1 MSKDEERP
9 SGGARRDE
17 TVTRE
22 SPSRM
27 LAWIPEEQ
35 LDRPGEIDLIDIS
48 VALWRKRWVFAASLI
63 LSLAAFGTLVVWQR
77 PTLSVEMF
85 VGAGRVGE
93 LWTGR
98 SLANQFQDVYL
109 PASLAASPHPE
120 SSHPRSADVEFSSKT
135 IEIQSSGDARIVV
148 KSRSVDRAAL
158 ERLLAD
164 AMDRQQSASA
174 PIFESLVA
182 AIAQEAA
189 WLEAQLESLK
199 SLSESAEA
207 SPRSHQG
214 ASTEFSNLA
223 ARLSELRL
231 HLALARPDRVIVPP
245 RLVEDAAPSNLLRIG
260 IAVIGAVLVA
270 LLFVLGAVVVDATR
284 VRLASTPR
292 AA

>member
-109 PASLAASPHPE
+109 PASRAASP
-120 SSHPRSADVEFSSKT
+120 HPRSADVEFSSKT

-214 ASTEFSNLA
+214 ASTESSNLA